1 MVSLLVL
8 LAVAVVIAAPI
19 LAIIAMH
26 SVAALRRQVA
36 NLEFEVTAL
45 RHAARTAAHGEAAPR
60 AAPAAAPPPHAPE
73 RPAPAARPSAAAA
86 PPAVAPASRVILD
99 TSAPG
104 LRVAPDTA
112 TSGLRIAPVPRRDPE
127 APDFMARASERAKR
141 WFTTGNVPV
150 KVGMLVLLAGIAALL
165 RYASERGWL
174 RLPIALRLLAVSV
187 VALAAL
193 AFAWTRRA
201 THRSFALAVQGG
213 AIGVLLLVVF
223 AAFKR
228 YALIGAAPAF
238 GASVILIAVLVLL
251 AAIQRSRTLALL
263 GSLAGFMA
271 PLWLSSGA
279 GNHVVLFAYYALL
292 NAGILALA
300 FIRAWRSLNLLGFA
314 FTWGIGAA
322 WGVLHYSAQ
331 QFASTEPFLLLFFA
345 IYLLVPLLHARH
357 TATRGDAYIDGTLLF
372 GTPLL
377 AFLLQAGLLDGAR
390 MPLALNAL
398 GLAVLY
404 ALLAW
409 WVLRR
414 AGLPLLARAY
424 QVLAI
429 AFATL
434 AVPLAFSA
442 RVAGSTFALEGTGLV
457 WLGLAQRRRLPEWTG
472 IALQGVAAFA
482 LVMAAVTARTG
493 AADMPI
499 INAACMSALLVT
511 AAGFAIAWLY
521 RHRARNI
528 MALLAYVWAMAWWL
542 GTGVHEIGRFAVEST
557 GVAWLLLLLGT
568 SGWAAA
574 EIQRRAPARA
584 LACTTLCALGAALTV
599 ACMLGLAVADG
610 GTDQFNRATALGWVA
625 VAVLGARSLWCL
637 RTDADPMAGWT
648 QATWWWLWPT
658 VLSWAAWAVALRFG
672 LADGWRLALL
682 ALPWLV
688 IAAMALHRWSWL
700 AVPRDASFASLRTPW
715 LGVVAALLGT
725 WWLLALG
732 DAGESAPWPWIP
744 LLNPLDLAQAALLLL
759 APAWLRQAASA
770 AGARAGWIA
779 LGIAGV
785 ALATTITLRGV
796 HQWGGLPWDGALP
809 GSGLAQTSLTVVW
822 SLFGVAGWIAGSRRG
837 QWHLWLGGAVL
848 MGVVLVKLLII
859 DRGNL
864 GDLLGIGAFIAYGLL
879 CTLLGWVAPVPPRR
893 AAAPGAH
900 G

>member
-8 LAVAVVIAAPI
+8 LVVAVVIAAPI
-19 LAIIAMH
+19 LAIIAMT

-36 NLEFEVTAL
+36 DLQRDVAAL
-45 RHAARTAAHGEAAPR
+45 RRGTPAATSEAEPRTAR
-60 AAPAAAPPPHAPE
+60 AAAPPPRAPE
-73 RPAPAARPSAAAA
+73 SPATAAPQPAAPSLAAAT
-86 PPAVAPASRVILD
+86 SRVIVD
-99 TSAPG
+99 ASSPG
-104 LRVAPDTA
+104 PRVAPGTP
-112 TSGLRIAPVPRRDPE
+112 TPGLRIAPAPRRDPE
-127 APDFMARASERAKR
+127 APDFMARASARIKR

-174 RLPIALRLLAVSV
+174 QLPIALRLVSVSV

-213 AIGVLLLVVF
+213 AIGILLLVVF

-228 YALIGAAPAF
+228 YQLIGAAPAF
-238 GASVILIAVLVLL
+238 AASVILIAALVTL
-251 AAIQRSRTLALL
+251 AAIQGSRTLALL

-279 GNHVVLFAYYALL
+279 GNHVVLFTYYALL

-300 FIRAWRSLNLLGFA
+300 FIRAWRSLNLLGFV

-322 WGVLHYSAQ
+322 WGVLHYSAS

-377 AFLLQAGLLDGAR
+377 AFLLQAGLLHGAR
-390 MPLALNAL
+390 LPLALNAL
-398 GLAVLY
+398 SLAVLY

-414 AGLPLLARAY
+414 AALPLLARGY

-429 AFATL
+429 GFATL

-442 RVAGSTFALEGTGLV
+442 RVTGCTFALEGAGLV
-457 WLGLAQRRRLPEWTG
+457 WLGLAQRRRLSEWAG
-472 IALQGVAAFA
+472 IALQGAAA
-482 LVMAAVTARTG
+482 LALATAALTTRSA
-493 AADMPI
+493 AADMPVV
-499 INAACMSALLVT
+499 NAAYMSALLIA

-521 RHRARNI
+521 WRHRRNI
-528 MALLAYVWAMAWWL
+528 LALLAYIWAMAWWL
-542 GTGVHEIGRFAVEST
+542 GAAVHEIDRFAAAPAW
-557 GVAWLLLLLGT
+557 VAWLLLWLGAT
-568 SGWAAA
+568 GWVAA

-584 LACTTLCALGAALTV
+584 LACTAFCSVAIALLIACALALAA
-599 ACMLGLAVADG
+599 ASG
-610 GTDQFNRATALGWVA
+610 GTYYFNPATALGWLA
-625 VAVLGARSLWCL
+625 FAALAARSLWCL
-637 RTDADPMAGWT
+637 RADADAMAGWA
-648 QATWWWLWPT
+648 QAAWWLLWPT
-658 VLSWAAWAVALRFG
+658 VLSWTAWALALHFG
-672 LADGWRLALL
+672 LAGGWRLALL

-688 IAAMALHRWSWL
+688 IAALALYRWHWL
-700 AVPRDASFASLRTPW
+700 AAPRGAGFASLRAPW

-732 DAGESAPWPWIP
+732 DAGDSAPWPWLP
-744 LLNPLDLAQAALLLL
+744 LLNPLDLAQAALLVL
-759 APAWLRQAASA
+759 ALAWLRQAASQ

-779 LGIAGV
+779 LGIATV

-796 HQWGGLPWDGALP
+796 HHWGGLAWDDALP

-837 QWHLWLGGAVL
+837 QWQLWLGGAIL
-848 MGVVLVKLLII
+848 MGVVLVKLLLI

-893 AAAPGAH
+893 AATSGARS
-900 G
+900 